1 MVREIP
7 EIYRR
12 ASDAV
17 AASESIGEAIT
28 PGVAGGSLADLENI
42 FAMLERAV
50 PLFERFSR
58 QMMAM
63 REFEHKG
70 GGAQGGAH
78 QGGASSD
85 PPVDLPRATRVVDPP
100 PAPAPA
106 PAPTLS
112 PLKIYSRVLGELAKL
127 PPATTAG
134 EALELARANKELVLS
149 GIRAALPG
157 LMDD

>member
-1 MVREIP
+1 VVREIP

-28 PGVAGGSLADLENI
+28 PGVAGGGSLADLENI

-58 QMMAM
+58 QMIAM

-70 GGAQGGAH
+70 GGAH
-78 QGGASSD
+78 QGGAQGGAASE
-85 PPVDLPRATRVVDPP
+85 PPVDFPRAARVVDPP
-100 PAPAPA
+100 PAPV
-106 PAPTLS
+106 PTLS

-127 PPATTAG
+127 PPETTAG

-149 GIRAALPG
+149 GIQAALPG

>member
-28 PGVAGGSLADLENI
+28 PGVGGSSLADLENI

-58 QMMAM
+58 QMIAM
-63 REFEHKG
+63 REYERKG
-70 GGAQGGAH
+70 GAGVQGGAD
-78 QGGASSD
+78 SE
-85 PPVDLPRATRVVDPP
+85 PPVAFPRAARGVAPP
-100 PAPAPA
+100 PAPAP
-106 PAPTLS
+106 PLS

-127 PPATTAG
+127 PPETTAG

-149 GIRAALPG
+149 GIQAALPG